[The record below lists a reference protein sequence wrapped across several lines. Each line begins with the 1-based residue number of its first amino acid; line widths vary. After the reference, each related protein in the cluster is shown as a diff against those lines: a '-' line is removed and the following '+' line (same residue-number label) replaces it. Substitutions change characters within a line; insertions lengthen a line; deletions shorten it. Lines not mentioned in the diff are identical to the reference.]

1 MNLKEIREEI
11 EAELVFAPDVQAH
24 RKDLRRVINRVYR
37 TLMVSFDW
45 TFRRR
50 EFQLP
55 LFADLDIAS
64 ADLTVVGGTSPFEL
78 RFAIPAGWTE
88 SDIYALAGQEFRF
101 VAAAGASLDEP
112 LEAPDSRYIIER
124 SRKFFDGLA
133 DVVSIFLDARF
144 VVAALAGNE
153 SGTVRFGRYVL
164 PQDVADIQSIMSRD
178 DDRGPIYGLSVAT
191 ESDIMLNSDIPGPP
205 AYFLPVETISSQT
218 HSTYQRNLANHEWRE
233 VETRGPRKPFTV
245 ASDAAAGTLVVG
257 QLYQYLD
264 VWVVSGRLSARSEI
278 VEHTHTGA
286 SGSSILLSGLE
297 TATSG
302 LGRVRYVFRR
312 EGKEGAWHFDGEETD
327 PTVGTYASTVGDL
340 PGTDPRASTRYVEL
354 QEHGAYRYVRFWP
367 RPESDR
373 LVSIYYLAVVR
384 PMEHDLDVPEF
395 PQQYHHVLVHKVVE
409 QLAARHQSKA
419 AEKTAQ
425 RLAKNV
431 LDRMKSKE
439 LDRSAQVWQRRPVG
453 IRRGLFL
460 NVTPV
465 TLIQ

>member
-1 MNLKEIREEI
+1 
-11 EAELVFAPDVQAH
+11 
-24 RKDLRRVINRVYR
+24 
-37 TLMVSFDW
+37 
-45 TFRRR
+45 
-50 EFQLP
+50 
-55 LFADLDIAS
+55 
-64 ADLTVVGGTSPFEL
+64 
-78 RFAIPAGWTE
+78 
-88 SDIYALAGQEFRF
+88 
-101 VAAAGASLDEP
+101 
-112 LEAPDSRYIIER
+112 
-124 SRKFFDGLA
+124 
-133 DVVSIFLDARF
+133 
-144 VVAALAGNE
+144 
-153 SGTVRFGRYVL
+153 
-164 PQDVADIQSIMSRD
+164 
-178 DDRGPIYGLSVAT
+178 
-191 ESDIMLNSDIPGPP
+191 
-205 AYFLPVETISSQT
+205 
-218 HSTYQRNLANHEWRE
+218 
-233 VETRGPRKPFTV
+233 
-245 ASDAAAGTLVVG
+245 
-257 QLYQYLD
+257 
-264 VWVVSGRLSARSEI
+264 
-278 VEHTHTGA
+278 
-286 SGSSILLSGLE
+286 
-297 TATSG
+297 
-302 LGRVRYVFRR
+302 
-312 EGKEGAWHFDGEETD
+312 
-327 PTVGTYASTVGDL
+327 STVGDL